1 VCKKSRGERLQV
13 KGEKQTKQ
21 VSSIAKR
28 AAMQSEGGYVDL
40 HYVDLHLTGE
50 GGRRMVSA

>member
-21 VSSIAKR
+21 VSNIAKR
-28 AAMQSEGGYVDL
+28 AAMQSEAAMSIY
-40 HYVDLHLTGE
+40 T
-50 GGRRMVSA
+50 MSICT